1 MKHERALDGWQ
12 WSSEMWLLKMKPPE
26 SAMLWADLDSLSVNT
41 VHFFWWE
48 GKFLPED
55 AVRNAPIVCRVGALR
70 VCGMALLAVIPKSSL

>member
-12 WSSEMWLLKMKPPE
+12 WSSEMRLLKIKPPE

-41 VHFFWWE
+41 VHFSWWE

-55 AVRNAPIVCRVGALR
+55 AVRNAPIVRRVGALR